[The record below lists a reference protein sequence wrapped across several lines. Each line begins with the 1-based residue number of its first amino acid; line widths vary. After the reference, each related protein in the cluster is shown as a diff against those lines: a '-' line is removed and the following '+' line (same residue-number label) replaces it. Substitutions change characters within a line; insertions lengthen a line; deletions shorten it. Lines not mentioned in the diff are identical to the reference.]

1 MYILLVFFILTLLV
15 SITILNLNVK
25 LFVKIESNALISY
38 IKIYFINI
46 PLFKFN
52 IKHRKRRKKDNRKS
66 GVLSEYLIIKDII
79 KKGFIKLER
88 FKLKADISVA
98 DPIVTAF
105 SVMLISTAIPI
116 LIKYY
121 NIKVNYN
128 GYKYTIKPIYA
139 DEIILNIQL
148 DSIIKTNLVN
158 IMYIFYKKWRRDI
171 NGRKASNRK
180 PYDDCHEQHKRNDW
194 C

>member
-15 SITILNLNVK
+15 IITILNLNVK
-25 LFVKIESNALISY
+25 LFVKIEKNTLISY

-52 IKHRKRRKKDNRKS
+52 IKHLKRRKKDKRKS

-105 SVMLISTAIPI
+105 SVMLLSTAIPI

-128 GYKYTIKPIYA
+128 SYKYTIKPIYA

-180 PYDDCHEQHKRNDW
+180 PYDDCYEQHKRDDW

>member
-52 IKHRKRRKKDNRKS
+52 IKHLKRRKKDKRKS

-180 PYDDCHEQHKRNDW
+180 PYDDCHEQHKRND
-194 C
+194 